1 MKLKDNLVLREIAG
15 EYMIVNPFNESV
27 DMTQV
32 LSLNETAG
40 WLWKQV
46 EGKDFECED
55 LVNLLCNEYEVEREE
70 AEADIRELCMEWQK
84 NGLLV

>member
-1 MKLKDNLVLREIAG
+1 MKLKENLVLREIAG
-15 EYMIVNPFNESV
+15 EYMIVNPYNQSV

-46 EGKDFECED
+46 EGKEFECEQ
-55 LVNLLCNEYEVEREE
+55 LVDLLCEEYEVDRSE
-70 AEADIRELCMEWQK
+70 AEADVRDLCLEWKK
-84 NGLLV
+84 NGLLA

>member
-1 MKLKDNLVLREIAG
+1 MKLKENLLLREIAG

-46 EGKDFECED
+46 EGKEFECAD
-55 LVNLLCNEYEVEREE
+55 LVDLLCNEYEVERAE
-70 AEADIRELCMEWQK
+70 AETDIQELCQEWQK
-84 NGLLV
+84 NGLLE

>member
-1 MKLKDNLVLREIAG
+1 MKLKENLVLREIAG
-15 EYMIVNPFNESV
+15 EYMIVNPYNQSV

-46 EGKDFECED
+46 EGQEFECEQ
-55 LVNLLCNEYEVEREE
+55 LVDLLCEEYEVDRRE
-70 AEADIRELCMEWQK
+70 AEADVRDLCQEWKK
-84 NGLLV
+84 NGLLA

>member
-15 EYMIVNPFNESV
+15 EYMIVNPFNDSV

-46 EGKDFECED
+46 EGKEFECAD
-55 LVNLLCNEYEVEREE
+55 LVNLLCNEYEVSPED
-70 AEADIRELCMEWQK
+70 AEADVRELCEEWKK
-84 NGLLV
+84 NGLLA

>member
-1 MKLKDNLVLREIAG
+1 MKLKENLVLREIAG

-46 EGKDFECED
+46 EGKEFECED
-55 LVNLLCNEYEVEREE
+55 LVDLICNEYEVDRSE
-70 AEADIRELCMEWQK
+70 AETDIRELCAEWQK
-84 NGLLV
+84 NGLLE

>member
-1 MKLKDNLVLREIAG
+1 MKLKENLVLREIAG
-15 EYMIVNPFNESV
+15 EYMIVNPYNQSV

-46 EGKDFECED
+46 EGKEFECEQ
-55 LVNLLCNEYEVEREE
+55 LVDLLCEEYEVDRRE
-70 AEADIRELCMEWQK
+70 AEADVRDLCQEWKK
-84 NGLLV
+84 NGLLA

>member
-1 MKLKDNLVLREIAG
+1 MKLKENLVLREIAG
-15 EYMIVNPFNESV
+15 EYMIVNPYNQSV

-46 EGKDFECED
+46 EGKEFECEQ
-55 LVNLLCNEYEVEREE
+55 LVDLLCEEYEVDRSE
-70 AEADIRELCMEWQK
+70 AEADVRDLCQEWKK
-84 NGLLV
+84 NGLLA